1 MAAHYREYQQRRPQM
16 TDRSV
21 RALTNIGDTASSSR
35 VLHLVKIADKFETDA
50 DYKARPLFKNRLLNT
65 ALIIKHRLRR
75 DEDELFKQHKA
86 VATKILVP
94 IDRHDLKC
102 GGRYVFVGQQHYDS
116 LIVDAFGD
124 DLKIG
129 SADRITLD
137 AIDELPTLDPFI
149 LREHLARRDI
159 HPAACYFDISQAD
172 MDNMMAFVR
181 QDIAPLINLTF
192 GKTSDHSSY
201 AQILVNKILSSELDS
216 DLEPLRQTLKLD
228 RKQYS
233 EGIFCWKGFLYYKWL
248 VNDIFPKA
256 IAVSQEIGA
265 ARPVG
270 RSDSDT
276 REQVRELQRKLGDD
290 VFNACEYI
298 KRSLG
303 VYDSAFRALTEA
315 GDPVGF
321 RDFLL
326 SSPQRFFDLG
336 ESLAAVQH
344 IVSFWR
350 YRFPEGARALLDP
363 YEFHDLLL
371 DFESGIPPI
380 EPLAQAAVAL
390 QAAG

>member
-1 MAAHYREYQQRRPQM
+1 MA
-16 TDRSV
+16 DRSV

-35 VLHLVKIADKFETDA
+35 VLHLVKVAEKFENDPE
-50 DYKARPLFKNRLLNT
+50 YKARPFFKNRLLNT
-65 ALIIKHRLRR
+65 AIIIKHRLRR
-75 DEDELFKQHKA
+75 DEADLFKSFKT
-86 VATKILVP
+86 VATKLLVP

-116 LIVDAFGD
+116 VIVDTFGD
-124 DLKIG
+124 DLRAG
-129 SADRITLD
+129 SPDRLTLD

-159 HPAACYFDISQAD
+159 RPAACYFDISQAD
-172 MDNMMAFVR
+172 LDNMMAYVR

-192 GKTSDHSSY
+192 GKTSDLSSY
-201 AQILVNKILSSELDS
+201 AQILVNKILASDLDS

-228 RKQYS
+228 PKQYS
-233 EGIFCWKGFLYYKWL
+233 EGMFCWKGFLYYKWL
-248 VNDIFPKA
+248 VNDIFVRA

-265 ARPVG
+265 ARAVG
-270 RSDSDT
+270 RCDSDT
-276 REQVRELQRKLGDD
+276 RDQIRELQRKLGDD

-303 VYDSAFRALTEA
+303 AYDIAFKALTEA
-315 GDPVGF
+315 GDPVTF
-321 RDFLL
+321 REFLL

-336 ESLAAVQH
+336 ESLAAIQH

-350 YRFPEGARALLDP
+350 YRFPEGSRVLLDP
-363 YEFHDLLL
+363 YEFHDMLL

-380 EPLAQAAVAL
+380 EPHAQAAMAL
-390 QAAG
+390 QATG